1 MKNLVLIFSVVF
13 LITSCTT
20 IDEYYTG
27 EGIRVKPEKHKEY
40 YDDSPY
46 YSSYT
51 PSYYSPVYWG
61 GFSFG
66 FPYFFWSPYSYYGY
80 SGGYYGGYY
89 GGNYGGYYRGY
100 PTYYRS
106 RSGTSVITKKQLK
119 KRTSS
124 RGTSRTVQG
133 NAGTI
138 TSTGKTKS
146 TVTRS
151 TSTRS
156 SSSTRSRG
164 TSSRG
169 GSKSTV
175 KKKN

>member
-1 MKNLVLIFSVVF
+1 MKNLVLIFSVIF
-13 LITSCTT
+13 LVSSCTV
-20 IDEYYTG
+20 IDGQYTG

-46 YSSYT
+46 YSSYI
-51 PSYYSPVYWG
+51 PSSYSPVYWG
-61 GFSFG
+61 GFSLG
-66 FPYFFWSPYSYYGY
+66 FPYFFWSPYSYYGFY
-80 SGGYYGGYY
+80 DYYYGY
-89 GGNYGGYYRGY
+89 NGGYYRGY

-106 RSGTSVITKKQLK
+106 RSGRSVITKKQLK

-124 RGTSRTVQG
+124 KVTTGNVQG
-133 NAGTI
+133 NVGKI
-138 TSTGKTKS
+138 TSTGKIRS

-151 TSTRS
+151 TVTRS
-156 SSSTRSRG
+156 SSSTSSRG

-169 GSKSTV
+169 GSRGTV

>member
-20 IDEYYTG
+20 IEEQYTG

-46 YSSYT
+46 YSSYM

-66 FPYFFWSPYSYYGY
+66 FPYFFWSPYSYYGFY
-80 SGGYYGGYY
+80 ESMDYYYGYYGGY
-89 GGNYGGYYRGY
+89 NRGY
-100 PTYYRS
+100 PLYRGS
-106 RSGTSVITKKQLK
+106 RSGRSVITKKQLK

-124 RGTSRTVQG
+124 RVTTGNVQG
-133 NAGTI
+133 NVGNI
-138 TSTGKTKS
+138 TSTGKTTS

-151 TSTRS
+151 GS
-156 SSSTRSRG
+156 SARSRG

-169 GSKSTV
+169 GSKGTV